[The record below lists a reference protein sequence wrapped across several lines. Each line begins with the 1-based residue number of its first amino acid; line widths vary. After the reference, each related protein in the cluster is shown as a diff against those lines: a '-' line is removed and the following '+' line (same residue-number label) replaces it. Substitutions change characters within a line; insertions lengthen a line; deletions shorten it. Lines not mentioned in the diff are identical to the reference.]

1 MNDVLQEF
9 KIVFGINTAPLD
21 KGLKQTESKIK
32 SFGKLFNNV
41 IATYFGYKIFQSAI
55 QGFTDFNLKIGR
67 STSLMGYSVENVTTL
82 GGALK
87 RFGGDTNSV
96 LSSLNSLNKSL
107 QDAKFGGGALI
118 DIAKRYGI
126 TFTDS
131 NGALLNAESL
141 LSSLGKQL
149 QKYDKQTRVT
159 IANQLGLDEALV
171 RAYADGGAEL
181 NKLIAQQKA
190 FGITTAQDLK
200 LSKAFNNILLDL
212 KDSFNGIVKMFA
224 RLVLPSLTKL
234 LKLVT
239 RFIEFLKKHKQLLML
254 FFAGLV
260 VAMLPVLALFTKM
273 AIASAAA
280 FAPIYAVAGVVS
292 AIALVFED
300 IYYYFMGWD
309 SVTGDLVKKF
319 PALAKVLE
327 FIRPLV
333 VGIANTFNSIIDFLK
348 DPSWDSFVNIF
359 KIAGEAI
366 KTYLLGALDLVKQ
379 SLSWIYDKTIGL
391 LSKLGSKLG
400 FNNEADIPQAPL
412 VSTGGGGGNIT
423 NNATF
428 NVNQNITTDNGK
440 AVADGFTNAIKSVNQ
455 QKLQR

>member
-32 SFGKLFNNV
+32 SFGKVFNSV
-41 IATYFGYKIFQSAI
+41 IATYFSYRLFQGAI
-55 QGFTDFNLKIGR
+55 QGFTDFNLKIEQA
-67 STSLMGYSVENVTTL
+67 TSLMGYSAENVSAL

-87 RFGGDTNSV
+87 RFGGDTDSAI
-96 LSSLNSLNKSL
+96 SSLNSLSNSL
-107 QDAKFGGGALI
+107 QQAKLGGGALI
-118 DIAKRYGI
+118 DVAKRYGI

-131 NGALLNAESL
+131 NGALLSAESL
-141 LSSLGKQL
+141 LSSLGTQL
-149 QKYDKQTRVT
+149 QRYDKQTRVA
-159 IANQLGLDEALV
+159 IANQLGLDNALV

-181 NKLIAQQKA
+181 NRLIAQQKA
-190 FGITTAQDLK
+190 YGVVTAHDMK
-200 LSKAFNNILLDL
+200 ISKAFNHAILDL
-212 KDSFNGIVKMFA
+212 KDSFNGIVKIFS

-234 LKLVT
+234 VKLVT
-239 RFIEFLKKHKQLLML
+239 RFIEFLKKHKQLVMI

-280 FAPIYAVAGVVS
+280 FAPIYAVVGVVS

-333 VGIANTFNSIIDFLK
+333 VGIVDTFSAIIDFLK

-359 KIAGEAI
+359 KVAGDAI
-366 KTYLLGALDLVKQ
+366 KKYLLGALDLVKQ
-379 SLSWIYDKTIGL
+379 SLGWIYDKTIGL
-391 LSKLGSKLG
+391 LSKLGGLLG
-400 FNNEADIPQAPL
+400 FGGGGDIPQAPAI
-412 VSTGGGGGNIT
+412 SAGSGGGNTT
-423 NNATF
+423 NNATY
-428 NVNQNITTDNGK
+428 NVNQTINTDNGK
-440 AVADGFTNAIKSVNQ
+440 AVADGFNSAIKSINQ

>member
-32 SFGKLFNNV
+32 SFGKVFNSV
-41 IATYFGYKIFQSAI
+41 VATYFSYKLFQGAI
-55 QGFTDFNLKIGR
+55 QGFTDFNLKIQQA
-67 STSLMGYSVENVTTL
+67 TDLMGYSAENVTAL

-87 RFGGDTNSV
+87 RFGGDTDSAI
-96 LSSLNSLNKSL
+96 SSLNSLSSSL
-107 QDAKFGGGALI
+107 QQAKQGGGALI
-118 DIAKRYGI
+118 DVAKQYGI
-126 TFTDS
+126 TFTNS
-131 NGALLNAESL
+131 NGALLSAESL
-141 LSSLGKQL
+141 LSSLGTQL
-149 QKYDKQTRVT
+149 QRYDKQTRVA
-159 IANQLGLDEALV
+159 IANQLGLDNALV

-181 NKLIAQQKA
+181 NRLIAHQKA
-190 FGITTAQDLK
+190 YGVTTAHDMK
-200 LSKAFNNILLDL
+200 ISKAFNHAILDL
-212 KDSFNGIVKMFA
+212 KDSFNGIVKMFS

-234 LKLVT
+234 VKLVT
-239 RFIEFLKKHKQLLML
+239 RFIEFLKKHKQLVMI

-280 FAPIYAVAGVVS
+280 FAPIYAVVGVVS
-292 AIALVFED
+292 AIALIFED

-333 VGIANTFNSIIDFLK
+333 VGIVDTFSAIIDFLK

-359 KIAGEAI
+359 KVAGNVI

-379 SLSWIYDKTIGL
+379 SLMWIYDKTIGL
-391 LSKLGSKLG
+391 LSKLGGKLFG
-400 FNNEADIPQAPL
+400 GGGDIPQAPAI
-412 VSTGGGGGNIT
+412 SASGGGGNTT
-423 NNATF
+423 NNATY
-428 NVNQNITTDNGK
+428 NVNQTINTDNGK
-440 AVADGFTNAIKSVNQ
+440 AVADGFNSAIKSVNQ

>member
-32 SFGKLFNNV
+32 SFGKVFNSV
-41 IATYFGYKIFQSAI
+41 VATYFSYKLFQGAI
-55 QGFTDFNLKIGR
+55 QGFTDFNLKIQQA
-67 STSLMGYSVENVTTL
+67 TDLMGYSAENVTAL

-87 RFGGDTNSV
+87 RFGGDTDSAI
-96 LSSLNSLNKSL
+96 SSLNSLSSSL
-107 QDAKFGGGALI
+107 QQAKQGGGALI
-118 DIAKRYGI
+118 DVAKQYGI
-126 TFTDS
+126 TFTNS
-131 NGALLNAESL
+131 NGALLSAESL
-141 LSSLGKQL
+141 LSSLGTQL
-149 QKYDKQTRVT
+149 QRYDKQTRVA
-159 IANQLGLDEALV
+159 IANQLGLDNALV

-181 NKLIAQQKA
+181 NRLIAQQKA
-190 FGITTAQDLK
+190 YGVTTAHDMK
-200 LSKAFNNILLDL
+200 ISKAFNHAILDL
-212 KDSFNGIVKMFA
+212 KDSFNGIVKMFS

-234 LKLVT
+234 VKLVT
-239 RFIEFLKKHKQLLML
+239 RFIEFLKKHKQLVII

-280 FAPIYAVAGVVS
+280 FAPIYAVVGVVS
-292 AIALVFED
+292 AIALIFED

-333 VGIANTFNSIIDFLK
+333 VGIVDTFSAIIDFLK

-359 KIAGEAI
+359 KVAGNVI

-379 SLSWIYDKTIGL
+379 SLMWIYDKTIGL
-391 LSKLGSKLG
+391 LRKLGGKLFG
-400 FNNEADIPQAPL
+400 GGGDIPQAPAI
-412 VSTGGGGGNIT
+412 SASGGGGNTT
-423 NNATF
+423 NNATY
-428 NVNQNITTDNGK
+428 NVNQTINTDNGK
-440 AVADGFTNAIKSVNQ
+440 AVADGFNSAIKSVNQ